1 MPAIKLIQVLSHTQ
15 SRSIILSSLSL
26 SHSLP
31 PSLLLIVLLVIGSS
45 SIGSPGDLRKKW
57 QVLVPIKKAEQTN
70 KHSGNA
76 KGGKN
81 SGKSQVKLATAKLT
95 RIFLRISE
103 FFMLQRLFT
112 AGIGSNTQVYTERKV

>member
-26 SHSLP
+26 SLS

-70 KHSGNA
+70 KHSGYA

-81 SGKSQVKLATAKLT
+81 SGKCQVKLATAKLT

-112 AGIGSNTQVYTERKV
+112 AGIGSNAQVYTERKV

>member
-76 KGGKN
+76 KGGKTV
-81 SGKSQVKLATAKLT
+81 GKAKSNW
-95 RIFLRISE
+95 LR
-103 FFMLQRLFT
+103 RC
-112 AGIGSNTQVYTERKV
+112 